1 MIEIITVIR
10 QSTGGRN
17 EALKHENA
25 LKHVNP
31 CLTVITTIAKSIV
44 VLTSLH
50 YEHDWR
56 SGEKGFKLLFQAI
69 RFPYFFEFPPSFLRV
84 QYIYSALD
92 AKELLDYIEAH
103 KSSQSSNST
112 TLSAPVVATLKIYLK
127 ERF

>member
-1 MIEIITVIR
+1 MSMI
-10 QSTGGRN
+10 GD
-17 EALKHENA
+17 
-25 LKHVNP
+25 P
-31 CLTVITTIAKSIV
+31 
-44 VLTSLH
+44 
-50 YEHDWR
+50 
-56 SGEKGFKLLFQAI
+56 GEKGFKLLFQAI

-92 AKELLDYIEAH
+92 AKGLLDYIEAH